1 MSTATDSQDV
11 LRRHSV
17 GTQAAV
23 ALDASLAAMALRA
36 ATRGKRLGPRARTAV
51 GSILEKIT
59 LLDDYQRGGALAALV
74 SPDRVAR
81 NAYEPVQVIARAA
94 SQVPSDPVAVAA
106 GEDGSPLLSKLLAKR
121 SSVVVNE
128 SGDVRIVKRTEALQ
142 LADILEELAQTVSAQ
157 AFLEDNGRVSKFA
170 IG

>member
-1 MSTATDSQDV
+1 
-11 LRRHSV
+11 
-17 GTQAAV
+17 
-23 ALDASLAAMALRA
+23 
-36 ATRGKRLGPRARTAV
+36 V

-94 SQVPSDPVAVAA
+94 SQVPSDTVAVA
-106 GEDGSPLLSKLLAKR
+106 DGQDGTSPLLSKLLAKR
-121 SSVVVNE
+121 SSVVVND
-128 SGDVRIVKRTEALQ
+128 SGDVRIVKRAEALQ